1 MNRDEVINKL
11 RAHESELRAAGI
23 VRIALFGS
31 VARGDHAP
39 NSDIDLL
46 ADFDQNG
53 HYTLLTIGRL
63 ESQLSD
69 LLGAR
74 VDLSSPD
81 WLKDPVKRQAQQEA
95 VLAF

>member
-1 MNRDEVINKL
+1 MNREEVLSKL

-46 ADFDQNG
+46 AEFDPTG

-63 ESQLSD
+63 ESRLSD
-69 LLGAR
+69 LLGSH

-81 WLKDPVKRQAQQEA
+81 WLKDSVKRQAQQEA